1 MMGIGFI
8 VNLTQKGQAA
18 MGRIQEIFL
27 AKSDIVDDEKTVNSI
42 CEFRGDI
49 EFRDLTF
56 SYPETDKPSLQS
68 IKLKIP
74 SGQILAVVGV
84 IGSGK
89 SSLVQLIPRL
99 YEVDED
105 TLFIGGHSIR
115 KIPLSVLRQNIG
127 YVDQEPYL
135 FSATLRENIIFG
147 RDEASNDAIDDVVR
161 KSGLL
166 TDLNRF
172 SDGLETIIGER
183 GVSLSGGQIQRVAL
197 ARSLLLRPKI
207 LVLDD
212 AFSSLDAETEDN
224 ILKNIRE
231 FTSGITTVMVSHRL
245 TAVRKADRII
255 LINDGQILEDGTHD
269 ELLNLDGK
277 YAQTYKNQALAM
289 EMEITLQ

>member
-1 MMGIGFI
+1 M
-8 VNLTQKGQAA
+8 
-18 MGRIQEIFL
+18 
-27 AKSDIVDDEKTVNSI
+27 
-42 CEFRGDI
+42 
-49 EFRDLTF
+49 
-56 SYPETDKPSLQS
+56 
-68 IKLKIP
+68 
-74 SGQILAVVGV
+74 

-89 SSLVQLIPRL
+89 STLAQLIPRL
-99 YEVDED
+99 YEVGED

-115 KIPLSVLRQNIG
+115 RIPLSVLRKNIG

-147 RDEASNDAIDDVVR
+147 RDEASNNIVDDVVK

-166 TDLNRF
+166 ADLNRF
-172 SDGLETIIGER
+172 PNGLETIIGER

-231 FTSGITTVMVSHRL
+231 FTSGVTTVMVSHRL
-245 TAVRKADRII
+245 TAVRKGRS
-255 LINDGQILEDGTHD
+255 NYF
-269 ELLNLDGK
+269 N
-277 YAQTYKNQALAM
+277 
-289 EMEITLQ
+289 